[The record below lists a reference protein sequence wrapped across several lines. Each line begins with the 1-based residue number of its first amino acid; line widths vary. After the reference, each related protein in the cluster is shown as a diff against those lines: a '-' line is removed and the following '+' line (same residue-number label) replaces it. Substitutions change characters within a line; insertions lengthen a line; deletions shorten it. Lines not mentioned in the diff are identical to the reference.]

1 MCVIGTTSGDWCVSE
16 CHMLYNVDV
25 LNESLDRATHT
36 IICTT
41 EYSLRQLI
49 KLYQFH
55 GIGGP
60 FLAADEPQVVLKIYT
75 NSMMGM
81 SEGGG
86 PPPSGYYCGSVLLR
100 VVQFYYIIY
109 YTVGQCREF
118 I

>member
-1 MCVIGTTSGDWCVSE
+1 
-16 CHMLYNVDV
+16 MLYNVDV
-25 LNESLDRATHT
+25 LNESPVRASHT

-49 KLYQFH
+49 KLHQFH

-86 PPPSGYYCGSVLLR
+86 PPPSVYYCGSVLLR
-100 VVQFYYIIY
+100 VVFILLHYILYGRSMQRINK
-109 YTVGQCREF
+109 
-118 I
+118 